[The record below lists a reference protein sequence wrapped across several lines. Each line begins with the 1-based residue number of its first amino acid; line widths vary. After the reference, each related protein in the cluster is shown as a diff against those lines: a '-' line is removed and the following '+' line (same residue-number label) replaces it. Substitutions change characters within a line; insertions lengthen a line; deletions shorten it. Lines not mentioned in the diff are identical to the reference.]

1 MTKSILIFMT
11 GLIFLAFSC
20 NNVTEK
26 EMSTIDSTVI
36 QGDLMVFYAGS
47 MTYPMKEIISEF
59 ENEYPYVSILSEA
72 SGSRTAARKVL
83 DLGRKCDVL
92 ISSDYQVIKSLMIPN
107 YAKWYIEFA
116 SNEMVIAFSDKSR
129 KSDIINQENWY
140 KILLDE
146 DVRFGRA
153 DPDSDPCGY
162 RSVVCIKLAEIYY
175 GEDGVK
181 DKLLFKDK
189 KQIRP
194 KDTDLI
200 ASMDAQEIDYMF
212 IYKSV
217 ALQFGFRFI
226 ELPNQINL
234 KSSEL
239 ASYYSMASM
248 KVSGKTPGNYI
259 VRKGDPI
266 RYALTIVNNAP
277 NPRAAE
283 AFLSFFINRDQG
295 LKILTKN
302 KMAVLDSLRILPLDS
317 VTMELQ
323 NQWDL

>member
-1 MTKSILIFMT
+1 MTNSILIFMT
-11 GLIFLAFSC
+11 GLILIAFSC
-20 NNVTEK
+20 NNITEK
-26 EMSTIDSTVI
+26 EMSTIDSTAI
-36 QGDLMVFYAGS
+36 QGDLIVFYSGS

-59 ENEYPYVSILSEA
+59 ENEYPHVSILSEV
-72 SGSRTAARKVL
+72 SGSRTAARKVS
-83 DLGRKCDVL
+83 DLGKKCDVL
-92 ISSDYQVIKSLMIPN
+92 ISSDYQVINSLLIPSF
-107 YAKWYIEFA
+107 AKWYIEFA

-129 KSDIINQENWY
+129 KSELINQENWY
-140 KILLDE
+140 RILLDE

-162 RSVVCIKLAEIYY
+162 RSVICIKLAERFY
-175 GEDGVK
+175 GEDGIK

-217 ALQFGFRFI
+217 ALQFGFHFI

-234 KSSEL
+234 QSSEH

-259 VRKGDPI
+259 VRQGDPI

-283 AFLSFFINRDQG
+283 AFLRFFINRDQG
-295 LKILTKN
+295 LKILIKN
-302 KMAVLDSLRILPLDS
+302 NVVFLSSSIITAVP
-317 VTMELQ
+317 
-323 NQWDL
+323 